1 MTVFP
6 SFCALYAAFCYAL
19 GTSVYTPV
27 SQRYSWA
34 AISILRAG
42 FALPFFAVWAL
53 VLACAQPGSAG
64 GFSDLT
70 WKSVGWLT
78 VASIG
83 TQGCADGLLLLASRR
98 VGVPTSLTLAGIYPL
113 WTALWMLFSGGT
125 LGGVR
130 WIGLLL
136 VLTGVAALIYLSE
149 SKAVGAG
156 DTPKGPILSFSGL
169 MGIGIALLASLLFA
183 LAIFGIRYGGS
194 DINIGVAN
202 TVRMSLAL
210 VIAPTLAWLFGVKPD
225 KILLPFKE
233 MKALI
238 WIVSLET
245 IGFAAYV
252 YAMTRGSLVTVSAL
266 SSLSPVFAVL
276 IAMGLRREAFSL
288 RKMFFVLLT
297 CGGAILLG

>member
-1 MTVFP
+1 MTG
-6 SFCALYAAFCYAL
+6 L
-19 GTSVYTPV
+19 
-27 SQRYSWA
+27 
-34 AISILRAG
+34 
-42 FALPFFAVWAL
+42 
-53 VLACAQPGSAG
+53 
-64 GFSDLT
+64 
-70 WKSVGWLT
+70 
-78 VASIG
+78 IG
-83 TQGCADGLLLLASRR
+83 IA
-98 VGVPTSLTLAGIYPL
+98 
-113 WTALWMLFSGGT
+113 
-125 LGGVR
+125 
-130 WIGLLL
+130 
-136 VLTGVAALIYLSE
+136 
-149 SKAVGAG
+149 
-156 DTPKGPILSFSGL
+156 
-169 MGIGIALLASLLFA
+169 IALLASQLFA